1 MKIIACA
8 FINRGMSLGY
18 PFIERI
24 RSALHLVDEYII
36 AIGECN
42 DESRADRGSEVR
54 CQRLEINISI
64 EASQYRI
71 PRIPELNPRVGA
83 ARSTAR

>member
-64 EASQYRI
+64 EASQYR
-71 PRIPELNPRVGA
+71 PELNPRAGA